1 MRICISPQFPGDL
14 EAAGAGT
21 TGRELPSLRSVTEWP
36 RAEEQGL
43 GRRPHRMPPAPP
55 KRVQLLNSAEVKIVQ
70 LALRTNL
77 NLPWVRACWLVT
89 QRLCSGAVLCL
100 SWGRGTSP
108 SLKSPLGGP
117 RKEVSKRLGS
127 YLLGRGGR
135 IDRQTGEPGEA
146 LASAV
151 PRALVC
157 PPVASALPAT
167 SQPTYA
173 PSPST
178 PWQKVATAERPGSE
192 ELMGPIPTWGSQAP
206 LEEGRG

>member
-21 TGRELPSLRSVTEWP
+21 TG
-36 RAEEQGL
+36 AEEQGL

-55 KRVQLLNSAEVKIVQ
+55 KRVQFLNSAVKIAQ
-70 LALRTNL
+70 L
-77 NLPWVRACWLVT
+77 VRACWLIT
-89 QRLCSGAVLCL
+89 QWLCLGAMLCL

-108 SLKSPLGGP
+108 SLRSPLGGP
-117 RKEVSKRLGS
+117 RKEVSKR
-127 YLLGRGGR
+127 RT
-135 IDRQTGEPGEA
+135 DRQTGEPGEA

-167 SQPTYA
+167 SQPTYT